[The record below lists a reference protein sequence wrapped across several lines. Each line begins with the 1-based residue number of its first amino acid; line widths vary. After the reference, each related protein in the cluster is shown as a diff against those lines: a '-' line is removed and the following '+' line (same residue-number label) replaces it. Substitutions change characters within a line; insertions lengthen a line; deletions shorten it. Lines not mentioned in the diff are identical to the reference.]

1 MITSNDVKT
10 GDFKRALAAL
20 AALLNVTK
28 VPQDKE
34 PGGNPVPVVGITCP
48 PVGLQSVHFG
58 FAEVPTQS
66 PDTVPSGLTGFL
78 WWFCEFFAK
87 KWWKDSQ
94 QIAQIS
100 ETSPHKPCLRFRSVT
115 QTCAQ
120 LDFGHMAMRYKKTRT
135 NSWKTDDWIWTIWR
149 GSAIGDALRPELRSE
164 MLQIFPDTFTDISGS
179 PLYLQLQDIWIC
191 ERFL

>member
-1 MITSNDVKT
+1 LSCWIAICALWIRRSADTITWH
-10 GDFKRALAAL
+10 RAVLKKIA
-20 AALLNVTK
+20 V
-28 VPQDKE
+28 
-34 PGGNPVPVVGITCP
+34 
-48 PVGLQSVHFG
+48 
-58 FAEVPTQS
+58 
-66 PDTVPSGLTGFL
+66 GLTGFL

-87 KWWKDSQ
+87 TWWKDSQ

-100 ETSPHKPCLRFRSVT
+100 ETSPHKPCLRFLSVT

-164 MLQIFPDTFTDISGS
+164 MLQILPDTFTDISGS